1 MDCDISIARDFSMKC
16 EKYNENSFI
25 RQWNILEKRDKP
37 SIGTLLYFLQ
47 ESVPEDCYKELIK
60 NLRKFKNKKNRE
72 GKLSDFDACDLFKER
87 YGHLIKTT
95 INDEVYICNPKNSIW
110 YLTKKNSILVR
121 NLIKDFDK
129 HLKENELIYDLC
141 VNSVRKILLND
152 LMVELQEDKMKFNS
166 DPYLLAFENG
176 ILDLRTGSFNKAQ
189 PEDLIFETT
198 GYDYKNYDCGDIAF
212 NYLRTKFENDEEL
225 KCVINAYSM
234 GLIGENMNEYLY
246 SLIGE
251 SASNGKS
258 TDMELLKSILGNF
271 SYRFPTNLLTSS
283 RENAESGNPAMMK
296 FKNKRF
302 AYCSEPDA
310 SRKVNINN
318 IKEITGDELSCRAL
332 YSGDQEEFKT
342 GASIFVCSQSPL
354 DLDKV
359 DNGFRRRIIT
369 IPYDISFVD
378 HPTKP
383 NERKRIDFT
392 REQKDN
398 LKYSML
404 DLLTSNLIDLFN
416 TNNNFKFEIPE
427 RFTSYK
433 NDYLEDIDEL
443 TNFIK
448 ETIEFKEG
456 ERIKSSEV
464 LQHIRNEFKKGVLP
478 QEIKSKIKN
487 IFGVEHIKRGD
498 GNYYLNIQFKNNFD
512 DNNLDG
518 DF

>member
-1 MDCDISIARDFSMKC
+1 M
-16 EKYNENSFI
+16 
-25 RQWNILEKRDKP
+25 
-37 SIGTLLYFLQ
+37 
-47 ESVPEDCYKELIK
+47 
-60 NLRKFKNKKNRE
+60 
-72 GKLSDFDACDLFKER
+72 
-87 YGHLIKTT
+87 
-95 INDEVYICNPKNSIW
+95 
-110 YLTKKNSILVR
+110 
-121 NLIKDFDK
+121 
-129 HLKENELIYDLC
+129 
-141 VNSVRKILLND
+141 
-152 LMVELQEDKMKFNS
+152 
-166 DPYLLAFENG
+166 
-176 ILDLRTGSFNKAQ
+176 
-189 PEDLIFETT
+189 
-198 GYDYKNYDCGDIAF
+198 
-212 NYLRTKFENDEEL
+212 
-225 KCVINAYSM
+225 
-234 GLIGENMNEYLY
+234 
-246 SLIGE
+246 
-251 SASNGKS
+251 
-258 TDMELLKSILGNF
+258 GNF

-456 ERIKSSEV
+456 ERIKASEV

-498 GNYYLNIQFKNNFD
+498 GNYYLNIQLKNNFD
-512 DNNLDG
+512 DNTLDG